1 MTNQVEIKERK
12 PKEEP
17 QQTYAEEIQR
27 RYIDKLVASMCL
39 EIKIGYST
47 TYSCA
52 SRLEEE
58 LYRPGYSPEVRT
70 YIQYRLD
77 GIVDDTVDNE
87 IDAYLDRVEREMEM
101 EEMGIMGPYFSPA
114 PEDYPEYPEL
124 VRLWGEVR
132 ELEQEL
138 ADMQ

>member
-1 MTNQVEIKERK
+1 MNQVEIKERRTD
-12 PKEEP
+12 EEP
-17 QQTYAEEIQR
+17 EQTYAEETQR
-27 RYIDKLVASMCL
+27 RYIDKLIASLDL

-58 LYRPGYSPEVRT
+58 LYRPGYSPEVRR

-101 EEMGIMGPYFSPA
+101 EEMGIMGPYVSPA

-124 VRLWGEVR
+124 VRLWEEVR
-132 ELEQEL
+132 ELDQEL

>member
-101 EEMGIMGPYFSPA
+101 EEMGIMGPYVSPA
-114 PEDYPEYPEL
+114 TEDYPEYPEL

-132 ELEQEL
+132 ELDQEL

>member
-1 MTNQVEIKERK
+1 MTNQVEIKERRTD
-12 PKEEP
+12 EEP
-17 QQTYAEEIQR
+17 EQTYVEKTQR

-101 EEMGIMGPYFSPA
+101 EEMGIMGPYVSPA

-132 ELEQEL
+132 ELDQEL

>member
-1 MTNQVEIKERK
+1 M
-12 PKEEP
+12 
-17 QQTYAEEIQR
+17 
-27 RYIDKLVASMCL
+27 
-39 EIKIGYST
+39 
-47 TYSCA
+47 
-52 SRLEEE
+52 
-58 LYRPGYSPEVRT
+58 
-70 YIQYRLD
+70 
-77 GIVDDTVDNE
+77 DDTVDNE

-101 EEMGIMGPYFSPA
+101 EEMGITGPYVSPA

>member
-1 MTNQVEIKERK
+1 MTNQVEIKEHK
-12 PKEEP
+12 PEEEP
-17 QQTYAEEIQR
+17 EQTYREEVQR

-77 GIVDDTVDNE
+77 GMVDDKADNE

-101 EEMGIMGPYFSPA
+101 EEMGIMGPYVPPA

-124 VRLWGEVR
+124 VRLWEEVR
-132 ELEQEL
+132 ELDQEL

>member
-1 MTNQVEIKERK
+1 MNQVEIKERRTD
-12 PKEEP
+12 EEP
-17 QQTYAEEIQR
+17 EQTYVEKTQR

-101 EEMGIMGPYFSPA
+101 EEMGIMGPYVSPA

-132 ELEQEL
+132 ELDQEL

>member
-12 PKEEP
+12 PEEEP
-17 QQTYAEEIQR
+17 EQTYREEVQR

-101 EEMGIMGPYFSPA
+101 EEMGIMGPYVSPA

-132 ELEQEL
+132 ELKQQL
-138 ADMQ
+138 ADMR

>member
-1 MTNQVEIKERK
+1 MNQVEIKERRTDD
-12 PKEEP
+12 EP
-17 QQTYAEEIQR
+17 EQTYVEKTQR

-87 IDAYLDRVEREMEM
+87 IDAYLDRIEREMEM
-101 EEMGIMGPYFSPA
+101 EEMGIMGPYVSPA

-132 ELEQEL
+132 ELDQEL

>member
-1 MTNQVEIKERK
+1 MTNQVEIKERRTD
-12 PKEEP
+12 EEP
-17 QQTYAEEIQR
+17 EQTYVEKTQR
-27 RYIDKLVASMCL
+27 RYIDKLIASLDL

-58 LYRPGYSPEVRT
+58 LYRPGYSPEVRR

-101 EEMGIMGPYFSPA
+101 EEMGIMGPYVSPA

-124 VRLWGEVR
+124 VRLWEEVR
-132 ELEQEL
+132 ELDQEL

>member
-1 MTNQVEIKERK
+1 MTNQVEIKERRTD
-12 PKEEP
+12 EEP
-17 QQTYAEEIQR
+17 EQTYVEKTQR

-101 EEMGIMGPYFSPA
+101 EEMGIMGPYVSPA

-124 VRLWGEVR
+124 VRLWEEVR
-132 ELEQEL
+132 ELDQEL

>member
-77 GIVDDTVDNE
+77 GMVDDTVDNE

>member
-27 RYIDKLVASMCL
+27 RYIDKLIASLYL

-47 TYSCA
+47 TFSCA
-52 SRLEEE
+52 NRLEEE
-58 LYRPGYSPEVRT
+58 LYRSVYSPEVKT

-77 GIVDDTVDNE
+77 GMVDDKVDNE

-101 EEMGIMGPYFSPA
+101 EEMGITGPYVPPA

-124 VRLWGEVR
+124 VRLWEEVR